1 MLSFRP
7 IIFLAFAFL
16 SFGVKAQTNSSTDTL
31 FFDPGSFLGDTLYI
45 KTQFM
50 ECGEWGGHLE
60 LSKIFVKD
68 NQFYINYQKFS
79 ADCHSIKENNGRPK
93 QTLVKTL
100 NKKLINK
107 DKQLLRRYF
116 HQLADAKA
124 RQISSV
130 MNAGYIFQIKSS
142 NQTINLLVYPGD
154 KKIKDEYLQIIK
166 QIFD

>member
-1 MLSFRP
+1 V
-7 IIFLAFAFL
+7 

-31 FFDPGSFLGDTLYI
+31 FFDPDSFLGDTLYI

-79 ADCHSIKENNGRPK
+79 ADCNSIKENNGRPK
-93 QTLVKTL
+93 QTLAKTL

-107 DKQLLRRYF
+107 DKQLLPKYF
-116 HQLADAKA
+116 HQLVDAKLK
-124 RQISSV
+124 QTSPM
-130 MNAGYIFQIKSS
+130 MNAGYIFQIKNS

-154 KKIKDEYLQIIK
+154 EKIKDEYLQFIK